1 MMVLK
6 AAVKM
11 STGSSSGEGEPLRRS
26 IVFFGDSIS
35 DIGHRSVRVF
45 GLLWTQTDGRHKM
58 QD

>member
-26 IVFFGDSIS
+26 IMFFDNSIS
-35 DIGHRSVRVF
+35 DIGH
-45 GLLWTQTDGRHKM
+45 Q
-58 QD
+58 